1 MSKNKFVAQYFC
13 VCDQFYS
20 QKRQLRK
27 HIRLCN
33 YAQNPGGKCFLQY
46 PVSKCELIYING
58 NQNPSNVRST
68 ERFKCGCEKSFM
80 SKGGYYRHIKKCQLR
95 PKQQVVTGKTKCNEP
110 GCLLTFKYIRDFRQ
124 HLNEKHQIQFDVED
138 KKFDTYSDFLNW
150 KVNYE
155 SETCSCFYHR
165 KNLTRSG
172 RRVEYWYCNRSG
184 SYQSALQSRRRKLKS
199 QGILKINNNCTSSIT
214 LTVNKIDGTVQAVI
228 HHTHYGHEAELIHL
242 RIPKSDKQ
250 EIASKLLQG
259 VNIEDILSSFKEDR
273 LSKQTERKH
282 LIKRRDILNISK
294 KYNVN
299 IILPKVQPSK
309 NKTNYELVQ
318 KAVEPPVIDSLP
330 NTTES
335 NKRHFISSQ
344 LALSCVRQIHENIWR
359 ISMGNVLV
367 STVSS
372 NSYNQEVYYVTKNDV
387 VLCSTNYCD
396 SYCNYCNICYHA
408 YSCTCSDFLS
418 KKIICEH
425 VHLTEIFQANPETSQ
440 NEDHRERHVY
450 GNEDH
455 TKYTQNYTEPP
466 NSQKPI
472 QNGNQDHTKY
482 TQKCTEPSNSQPIKN
497 GNQDHTKYTR
507 NYPESSI
514 SQQSI
519 KNVKLCN
526 HSENND
532 IYKLNMRAEN
542 LKNVKTRLK
551 KLMMNTLRKIDECN
565 NSDLLENLEKQITNI
580 SCNLERELLEN
591 ATKKRNEVQNM
602 LPEKKY

>member
-1 MSKNKFVAQYFC
+1 M
-13 VCDQFYS
+13 
-20 QKRQLRK
+20 
-27 HIRLCN
+27 
-33 YAQNPGGKCFLQY
+33 
-46 PVSKCELIYING
+46 
-58 NQNPSNVRST
+58 
-68 ERFKCGCEKSFM
+68 
-80 SKGGYYRHIKKCQLR
+80 
-95 PKQQVVTGKTKCNEP
+95 
-110 GCLLTFKYIRDFRQ
+110 
-124 HLNEKHQIQFDVED
+124 
-138 KKFDTYSDFLNW
+138 
-150 KVNYE
+150 
-155 SETCSCFYHR
+155 
-165 KNLTRSG
+165 
-172 RRVEYWYCNRSG
+172 
-184 SYQSALQSRRRKLKS
+184 
-199 QGILKINNNCTSSIT
+199 
-214 LTVNKIDGTVQAVI
+214 
-228 HHTHYGHEAELIHL
+228 
-242 RIPKSDKQ
+242 
-250 EIASKLLQG
+250 
-259 VNIEDILSSFKEDR
+259 SSFKEDR

-372 NSYNQEVYYVTKNDV
+372 NSYNQEVYYVTKNDM

-482 TQKCTEPSNSQPIKN
+482 TQKCTEPSNSQPTKN

-580 SCNLERELLEN
+580 SCNLERELLKN
-591 ATKKRNEVQNM
+591 ATKKRNEVQTM